1 MKKQKKYH
9 LRRRGGILVFVA
21 ILLPVLLILIAF
33 SINLSWM
40 NLCRTRTMIAAD
52 AATRAAGRTFA
63 LTGDPKETIAKARE
77 IAKLNTVAGK
87 GIELADS
94 DFIFGQ
100 SQRSSATG
108 RYKFTAGVSPSNSMR
123 VSIKRLNSSANGGI
137 AALIPGPFG
146 KAGFEFEKSSVST
159 RVDVDIALVLDRSG
173 SMIYASNEAA
183 TGFPPKSNLTW
194 KPGDPAPPKSRWL
207 DLAAGADAFLK
218 EMELSALDEY
228 VSLVT
233 YASDVTL
240 DHSVS
245 NSYSKVNDGIGKY
258 TNKFPTGAT
267 NIGGGLQSGLTSL
280 GTGAARASA
289 SKVIIL
295 MTDGKLNAP
304 TGAPLPLDV
313 AKSASEK
320 GVVIFTVTFA
330 DEADQALMKNV
341 ASVGGGQHFHASTGA
356 SLKTVLLDIVRM
368 LPTVLTE

>member
-1 MKKQKKYH
+1 
-9 LRRRGGILVFVA
+9 
-21 ILLPVLLILIAF
+21 
-33 SINLSWM
+33 
-40 NLCRTRTMIAAD
+40 
-52 AATRAAGRTFA
+52 
-63 LTGDPKETIAKARE
+63 
-77 IAKLNTVAGK
+77 
-87 GIELADS
+87 
-94 DFIFGQ
+94 
-100 SQRSSATG
+100 
-108 RYKFTAGVSPSNSMR
+108 
-123 VSIKRLNSSANGGI
+123 
-137 AALIPGPFG
+137 
-146 KAGFEFEKSSVST
+146 
-159 RVDVDIALVLDRSG
+159 
-173 SMIYASNEAA
+173 MIYASNEAA

>member
-63 LTGDPKETIAKARE
+63 LTGDPKETITKARE

-137 AALIPGPFG
+137 DALIPGPFG
-146 KAGFEFEKSSVST
+146 KASFEFEKSSVST

-233 YASDVTL
+233 YASDVKL

-304 TGAPLPLDV
+304 AGAPLPLTV

-356 SLKTVLLDIVRM
+356 DLKTVLLDIVRM

>member
-1 MKKQKKYH
+1 MKKQ
-9 LRRRGGILVFVA
+9 
-21 ILLPVLLILIAF
+21 
-33 SINLSWM
+33 
-40 NLCRTRTMIAAD
+40 
-52 AATRAAGRTFA
+52 A
-63 LTGDPKETIAKARE
+63 LTGDPKETIAKAKE

-94 DFIFGQ
+94 DFVFGQ

-137 AALIPGPFG
+137 DALIPGPFG

-183 TGFPPKSNLTW
+183 TGFPPKSNPTW

-207 DLAAGADAFLK
+207 DLAAGANAFLQ
-218 EMELSALDEY
+218 EMELSALDEF

-240 DHSVS
+240 DRSVS
-245 NSYSKVNDGIGKY
+245 NSYSQVNDGIGIY
-258 TNKFPTGAT
+258 TKKFTTGAT
-267 NIGGGLQSGLTSL
+267 NIGGGLQSGLNSL

-289 SKVIIL
+289 SNVIIL
-295 MTDGKLNAP
+295 IA
-304 TGAPLPLDV
+304 LPRFYWC
-313 AKSASEK
+313 KSKNGSF
-320 GVVIFTVTFA
+320 GYRSYVTHGISRVRI
-330 DEADQALMKNV
+330 KN
-341 ASVGGGQHFHASTGA
+341 HASFVKEKNKALRRCYHGRDGYFDGH
-356 SLKTVLLDIVRM
+356 SHHGDIRM
-368 LPTVLTE
+368 F